1 MMNKEEQFKA
11 IEMLSEIQDKL
22 NYNACITLLKNDEVI
37 GVFNNNIEI
46 TYKII
51 YSKLFNEYILYMNYK
66 NIQIG
71 RFYFDKVA

>member
-11 IEMLSEIQDKL
+11 IEMLNEIQDKL
-22 NYNACITLLKNDEVI
+22 NYNACITLLKDNKVI

-46 TYKII
+46 TYKIV

>member
-1 MMNKEEQFKA
+1 MNKEEQTKA
-11 IEMLSEIQDKL
+11 IDMLSKIQESL
-22 NYNACITLLKNDEVI
+22 NNNACVTFLLKGQVI

-46 TYKII
+46 TYKIV

-71 RFYFDKVA
+71 RFYFDSIA